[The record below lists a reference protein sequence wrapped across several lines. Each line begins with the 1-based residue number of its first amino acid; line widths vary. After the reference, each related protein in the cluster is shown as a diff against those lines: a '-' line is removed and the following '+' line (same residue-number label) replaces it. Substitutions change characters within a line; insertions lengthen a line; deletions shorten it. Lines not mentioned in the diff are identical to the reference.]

1 MVTTKNYLNFIP
13 RKTTPR
19 THLAP
24 PLMHRRPFQMSLRL
38 RCWLYSTF
46 FITIGSGV
54 TWAIIW
60 HFFREEIDMA
70 TPIEN
75 KLLKIHLA
83 GALML
88 LVALGAA
95 LPKHASKSWD
105 AKINR
110 AASGL
115 FLLTLLSSAITG
127 YAILAFVWE
136 TPVMHFTHIGGGVIM
151 TLLLP
156 CHILIGRHLEKKR
169 IAGRRNIK

>member
-1 MVTTKNYLNFIP
+1 M
-13 RKTTPR
+13 R
-19 THLAP
+19 
-24 PLMHRRPFQMSLRL
+24 RRPFQMSFRQ
-38 RCWLYSTF
+38 RCWLYSAF
-46 FITIGSGV
+46 SITVGSGA

-83 GALML
+83 GALIL

-95 LPKHASKSWD
+95 LPKHAVKSWD

-110 AASGL
+110 AASSL
-115 FLLTLLSSAITG
+115 FLLTLLGSATTG
-127 YAILAFVWE
+127 YAILAFVWD
-136 TPVMHFTHIGGGVIM
+136 TQVMHFAHLAMGITM

-156 CHILIGRHLEKKR
+156 GHILIGRHLEKRR
-169 IAGRRNIK
+169 IARSIKT

>member
-1 MVTTKNYLNFIP
+1 MS
-13 RKTTPR
+13 
-19 THLAP
+19 
-24 PLMHRRPFQMSLRL
+24 RRPFQMTIRQ
-38 RCWLYSTF
+38 RCWLYSAFT
-46 FITIGSGV
+46 ITVGSGI

-83 GALML
+83 GAMLL

-95 LPKHASKSWD
+95 LPKHAAKSWD

-110 AASGL
+110 TASAL
-115 FLLTLLSSAITG
+115 FLLTLLGSATTG
-127 YAILAFVWE
+127 YAILAFFWE
-136 TPVMHFTHIGGGVIM
+136 TQVMHFSHLATGILM

-156 CHILIGRHLEKKR
+156 AHIFIGRHLEKKR
-169 IAGRRNIK
+169 IASRRNSG